1 MTKQCHSW
9 RNESTYP
16 YKNLY
21 INAYC
26 NIIHNSPKVH
36 YPINKMVYTYNKI
49 VLNQKSSEVLIQAV
63 TWVNLENI
71 ILSKTSQSQRPPV
84 IIPLT

>member
-1 MTKQCHSW
+1 
-9 RNESTYP
+9 
-16 YKNLY
+16 
-21 INAYC
+21 
-26 NIIHNSPKVH
+26 
-36 YPINKMVYTYNKI
+36 MVYTYNEI